1 MICNTTKPHW
11 VSPGDGNQA
20 EYIIRMGAAVVGG
33 MDELQ
38 KKPIIL
44 GLAPNSPLRLA
55 SNDLDIVQKFVGYKL
70 PMALINWRF

>member
-1 MICNTTKPHW
+1 
-11 VSPGDGNQA
+11 
-20 EYIIRMGAAVVGG
+20 MGGAVAGG

-55 SNDLDIVQKFVGYKL
+55 SSDLDIVQKFVGYKL
-70 PMALINWRF
+70 PMALINWTFWSELGCGLKRIRL